1 MHARKIVVVG
11 SANMDMVMGVKRLPR
26 EGETITGTDLRLFAG
41 GKGANQACAA
51 GRLGAR
57 VELIAQVGRDAF
69 GESLVKALAAAGV
82 GVSGVGRS
90 DRATGCASIYVMP
103 DGENSIVISP
113 GANATLDPRTALQ
126 RLLLNEGDLVL
137 CQLETPLETVAA
149 VLAHAKGQGAVTVL
163 DPAPARVLP
172 ASLLRAVDWLTP
184 NQTEAG
190 VLLGGLNFA
199 VDGMDRAREAAG
211 LLLELGALGV
221 VMKLGEAGALVWDG
235 RKAVEARAFRVNAV
249 DTTGAGDAFNGA
261 LAAALAEGRPMEDAL
276 RFANAAA
283 AISVTRAGAQASMP
297 SRVEVEAFLAGGAPV

>member
-1 MHARKIVVVG
+1 
-11 SANMDMVMGVKRLPR
+11 MDMVMGVKRLPR

-51 GRLGAR
+51 ARLGAR
-57 VELIAQVGRDAF
+57 VELIAQVGQDAF
-69 GESLVKALAAAGV
+69 GESLVQALAAAGV

-126 RLLLNEGDLVL
+126 RLHLNEGDLVL

-163 DPAPARVLP
+163 DPAPACVLP

-199 VDGMDRAREAAG
+199 IDGIDRAREAAG

-235 RKAVEARAFRVNAV
+235 RKAVEARASRVNAV
-249 DTTGAGDAFNGA
+249 DTTGAGDTFNGA

-297 SRVEVEAFLAGGAPV
+297 SRVEVEAFLAGVAPV